1 MFRFFQSFMR
11 GTLDAHGELGE
22 EAILQGIAQVDTL
35 RRNLI
40 VLYQEIEQTIRACDS
55 LLERAE
61 SPAFR
66 VAIRDRAQV
75 AVAPPPQTFSGEYR
89 QRDVMPVADAEY
101 GPGTSD
107 TVEGPWYLKQEEPV

>member
-66 VAIRDRAQV
+66 VAIRDRAQMV
-75 AVAPPPQTFSGEYR
+75 EAPPPQTFSGDYR
-89 QRDVMPVADAEY
+89 QRDVVATEAVGQLDMEETGAA
-101 GPGTSD
+101 P
-107 TVEGPWYLKQEEPV
+107 PWYLRQEEKV